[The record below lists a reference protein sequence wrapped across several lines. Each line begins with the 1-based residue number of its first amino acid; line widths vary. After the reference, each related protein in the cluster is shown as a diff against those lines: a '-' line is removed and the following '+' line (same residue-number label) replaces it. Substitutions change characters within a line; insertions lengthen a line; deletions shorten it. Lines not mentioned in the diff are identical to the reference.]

1 MTASVTRSPLSLL
14 QHSSTNAQVRRAAAD
29 GDIPNLKPN
38 RGRFIL
44 GDLAACTPEVRSLRV
59 TRKGSAAMRTC
70 CGKGFVN
77 RRQQRRCVLPGARGR
92 LQRTFKTCGW
102 HKHVCYYILL
112 SFSKLVENVE
122 SDAVA
127 KVLYKHKLLMVG
139 HIVVIGPGG
148 VQLCSCLQSM
158 RIGLQCR
165 HVFAALITEM
175 KRGAEFLGGSVNPR
189 WRIRSEKWSL
199 ASAGLR
205 KFNGEGCGEGEGYGE
220 FSGRTRGFAARH
232 RSQRCRVYSSWKNVC
247 ELDGNKLKVRPEV
260 RRQIR
265 PEQFVA

>member
-1 MTASVTRSPLSLL
+1 
-14 QHSSTNAQVRRAAAD
+14 
-29 GDIPNLKPN
+29 
-38 RGRFIL
+38 
-44 GDLAACTPEVRSLRV
+44 
-59 TRKGSAAMRTC
+59 
-70 CGKGFVN
+70 
-77 RRQQRRCVLPGARGR
+77 
-92 LQRTFKTCGW
+92 
-102 HKHVCYYILL
+102 
-112 SFSKLVENVE
+112 
-122 SDAVA
+122 
-127 KVLYKHKLLMVG
+127 
-139 HIVVIGPGG
+139 
-148 VQLCSCLQSM
+148 
-158 RIGLQCR
+158 
-165 HVFAALITEM
+165 M

-265 PEQFVA
+265 PEQFVALRPSNFRQPRTDVDAFIVGGRRVGRSDDRALIAGMGSPPIGNPPIAPRKKRKQSRVKDCFEGWSS